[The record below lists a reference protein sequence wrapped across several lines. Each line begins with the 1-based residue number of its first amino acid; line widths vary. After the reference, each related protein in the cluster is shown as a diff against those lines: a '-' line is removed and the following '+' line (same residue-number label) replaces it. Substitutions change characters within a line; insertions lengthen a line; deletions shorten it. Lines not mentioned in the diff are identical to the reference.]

1 MTDAII
7 TFFENTLKND
17 ILTIIVIAMIPIIE
31 LRGSIPVGVA
41 MGMPL
46 WESYLWA
53 WVGSSLVCP
62 VLLLILRPVLDWM
75 KKTKWFRSLAL
86 AVEGNFRSRADK
98 VVKGSDKN
106 DPKKMK
112 KKMLGVY
119 AFVAVPLPLTGAWTG
134 SAIAAFLDMP
144 FWKALVSVLLGNLTA
159 GAIVTT
165 LTYFFKDYVDI
176 ILTVFL
182 IIVVVVLAFY
192 IVMVAVKM
200 HKNKKR
206 ERAEKELG
214 EAKAAEISA
223 DGEVTDGTV
232 GTVASES
239 AGAAGEDTADG
250 ADNADT
256 SEDEGK
262 DGEKRRELAAEP
274 GRKDEDNGKAEK

>member
-1 MTDAII
+1 MTEAII
-7 TFFENTLKND
+7 NFFENTIQND
-17 ILTIIVIAMIPIIE
+17 ILTIIVIAVIPIIE

-46 WESYLWA
+46 WEAFLWA

-98 VVKGSDKN
+98 VVKESERN

-176 ILTVFL
+176 ILTAFL
-182 IIVVVVLAFY
+182 IIVLIVLAFY

-200 HKNKKR
+200 RRNKKR
-206 ERAEKELG
+206 EQQKTDETSAESGAEAGCETSVVKETSDDAEK
-214 EAKAAEISA
+214 
-223 DGEVTDGTV
+223 T
-232 GTVASES
+232 
-239 AGAAGEDTADG
+239 AG
-250 ADNADT
+250 
-256 SEDEGK
+256 
-262 DGEKRRELAAEP
+262 GEKKESLEEERRELVAEP
-274 GRKDEDNGKAEK
+274 DRQDKETNRDN

>member
-1 MTDAII
+1 MTEAII
-7 TFFENTLKND
+7 DFFKNTIQND
-17 ILTIIVIAMIPIIE
+17 ILTIIVIAVIPIIE

-46 WESYLWA
+46 WEAFLWA

-98 VVKGSDKN
+98 VVKESERN

-112 KKMLGVY
+112 KKMLGIY

-182 IIVVVVLAFY
+182 IIVLIVLAFD
-192 IVMVAVKM
+192 IVMLAVKM
-200 HKNKKR
+200 PRSQKR
-206 ERAEKELG
+206 EQQKTDETSADSGEEGCDTSVVKETSD
-214 EAKAAEISA
+214 EAEI
-223 DGEVTDGTV
+223 T
-232 GTVASES
+232 
-239 AGAAGEDTADG
+239 AG
-250 ADNADT
+250 
-256 SEDEGK
+256 
-262 DGEKRRELAAEP
+262 GEKKESFEEIRELVAEP
-274 GRKDEDNGKAEK
+274 DRKDKETNRDN

>member
-7 TFFENTLKND
+7 NFFENTLNND
-17 ILTIIVIAMIPIIE
+17 ILTIIVIAVIPIIE

-46 WESYLWA
+46 WESFLWA
-53 WVGSSLVCP
+53 WVGSSLVAP

-86 AVEGNFRSRADK
+86 AVESTFRSRADK
-98 VVKGSDKN
+98 VVKEGDRN

-119 AFVAVPLPLTGAWTG
+119 TFVAVPLPLTGVWTG
-134 SAIAAFLDMP
+134 SAVAAFLDMP

-176 ILTVFL
+176 ILTVFF
-182 IIVVVVLAFY
+182 IIVIAVLIFY
-192 IVMVAVKM
+192 IVMVVIKVA
-200 HKNKKR
+200 KNKK
-206 ERAEKELG
+206 AEAAEEAVEKAENVEEEKKAVVADAENKEIAEETADKVEVSAEDKKIDEDETKEL
-214 EAKAAEISA
+214 
-223 DGEVTDGTV
+223 
-232 GTVASES
+232 VATPDNP
-239 AGAAGEDTADG
+239 EDK
-250 ADNADT
+250 
-256 SEDEGK
+256 K
-262 DGEKRRELAAEP
+262 DGE
-274 GRKDEDNGKAEK
+274 

>member
-1 MTDAII
+1 MTEAII
-7 TFFENTLKND
+7 NFFQNTIQND
-17 ILTIIVIAMIPIIE
+17 ILTIIVIAVIPIIE

-46 WESYLWA
+46 REAFLWA

-98 VVKGSDKN
+98 VVKESERN

-182 IIVVVVLAFY
+182 IIVLIVLAFY

-200 HKNKKR
+200 RKNKKR
-206 ERAEKELG
+206 EQQKTDETSADSGEEGCDTSVVKETSDEAEK
-214 EAKAAEISA
+214 
-223 DGEVTDGTV
+223 T
-232 GTVASES
+232 
-239 AGAAGEDTADG
+239 AG
-250 ADNADT
+250 
-256 SEDEGK
+256 
-262 DGEKRRELAAEP
+262 GEKKESFDERRELVAEP
-274 GRKDEDNGKAEK
+274 DRKDKETNRDN

>member
-1 MTDAII
+1 MTEAII
-7 TFFENTLKND
+7 NFFENTIQND
-17 ILTIIVIAMIPIIE
+17 ILTIIVIAVIPIIE

-46 WESYLWA
+46 WEAFLWA

-86 AVEGNFRSRADK
+86 AVEGTFRSRADK
-98 VVKGSDKN
+98 VVKESERN

-119 AFVAVPLPLTGAWTG
+119 AFVAVPLPLTGVWTG

-182 IIVVVVLAFY
+182 IIVLIVLAFY
-192 IVMVAVKM
+192 IVMVVVKM
-200 HKNKKR
+200 HRNKKR
-206 ERAEKELG
+206 EQQKTDETSVDSGEEEGCETCVVKETSDDAEKTAGG
-214 EAKAAEISA
+214 E
-223 DGEVTDGTV
+223 
-232 GTVASES
+232 
-239 AGAAGEDTADG
+239 
-250 ADNADT
+250 N
-256 SEDEGK
+256 K
-262 DGEKRRELAAEP
+262 DSLEEERRELVAEP
-274 GRKDEDNGKAEK
+274 DRQDKETNRDN